1 MAKNENEVREV
12 NEAGEVEEID
22 EMKETKETSEV
33 KETNVAKKAKEV
45 REEVDSSKL
54 KYRGRIR
61 QIPIYL
67 GKLFSMFVFLN
78 DWKVIP
84 LAAFIA
90 ILVSI
95 VIKSNFG
102 LTMEGTVKGSL
113 AVTCIALWNG
123 FFNSIQVVCRE
134 RSIIKREHRSGMHIT
149 SYIFAHMVYQ
159 AFLCVIQTITTIA
172 AFAFTGVAFRETGI
186 VNSFVLDFAITI
198 FLITYAAD
206 MLSLF
211 ISCLAKNTTSA
222 MTVMPL
228 VLMVQLIF
236 SGSLFGLPKSLDGL
250 SKVMISN
257 HGTAAV
263 SALVDY
269 NNLPSTAG
277 WNMIKKVSK
286 NTDDEQ
292 LKLTIEQ
299 MELAGYDDR
308 INAEVAKSNAK
319 EDYVGTQENLKYR
332 WRVQIAFALLFAML
346 SVVSLEF
353 IDKDRR

>member
-1 MAKNENEVREV
+1 MAENVKEVRKV
-12 NEAGEVEEID
+12 REEID
-22 EMKETKETSEV
+22 S
-33 KETNVAKKAKEV
+33 TN
-45 REEVDSSKL
+45 L
-54 KYRGRIR
+54 KYRGRIG

-67 GKLFSMFVFLN
+67 GKLFRMFIYLN

-90 ILVSI
+90 ILVST
-95 VIKSNFG
+95 VIKKNFG
-102 LTMEGTVKGSL
+102 LTMEGTTKGAL
-113 AVTCIALWNG
+113 AITCIALWNG

-159 AFLCVIQTITTIA
+159 AFLCIIQTITTMI
-172 AFAFTGVAFRETGI
+172 AFAMTGIAFKDTGVINT
-186 VNSFVLDFAITI
+186 SFVIDFAITI

-211 ISCLAKNTTSA
+211 ISCLARNTTSA

-236 SGSLFGLPKSLDGL
+236 SGSLFGLPESMSGL
-250 SKVMISN
+250 SKLMISN

-263 SALVDY
+263 NAIVDY
-269 NNLPSTAG
+269 NNLPSTTG

-286 NTDDEQ
+286 NTDDQQ

-299 MELAGYDDR
+299 MEVMGYDEK
-308 INAEVAKSNAK
+308 INEEVAKSNYK
-319 EDYVGTQENLKYR
+319 EEYVATPENLKKR
-332 WRVQIAFALLFAML
+332 WGIQIAFALLFAAM
-346 SVVSLEF
+346 SVISLEF